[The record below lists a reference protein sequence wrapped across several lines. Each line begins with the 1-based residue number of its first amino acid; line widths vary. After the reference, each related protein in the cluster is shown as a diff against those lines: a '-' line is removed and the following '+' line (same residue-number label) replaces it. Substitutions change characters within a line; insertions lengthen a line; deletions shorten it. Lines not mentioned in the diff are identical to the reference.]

1 MESAKKDSRLPY
13 PETLKHF
20 TYTERLIPASD
31 LDIPIPSALH
41 FYAREAS
48 TVRGAISELH
58 EALPEEL
65 PTREVFLPMSTQLH
79 TPAVTQASWQKAG
92 IQTWPQSRSVTTE
105 LSSPSTGDY

>member
-1 MESAKKDSRLPY
+1 M
-13 PETLKHF
+13 
-20 TYTERLIPASD
+20 
-31 LDIPIPSALH
+31 DIPIPSALH

-58 EALPEEL
+58 ETLPEEL
-65 PTREVFLPMSTQLH
+65 PTHEVFLPMSTQLH

-92 IQTWPQSRSVTTE
+92 IQTWPQSRNATTE